1 MNQKDK
7 IEESI
12 SKEWEKL
19 RELMMDFYRGD
30 ADFEEIMLSFKV
42 WARQFNKELATQIK
56 TQEREKI
63 INIIRTHSFDCNKVA
78 TSVAELLEKI
88 NK

>member
-1 MNQKDK
+1 MNQEDK

-12 SKEWEKL
+12 NKEWEKL

-56 TQEREKI
+56 TQEREQIKTDLLKI
-63 INIIRTHSFDCNKVA
+63 ADDGEIEDLRREVVRYFV
-78 TSVAELLEKI
+78 
-88 NK
+88 